1 MFFQP
6 SFPFVRSGQDTVQN
20 KKTVKTLKNK
30 NGVFTG
36 NTGAPWG
43 KKKSGSRPPP
53 PPIVK
58 QGPKLL
64 HGIFVLLILLF
75 VFVVVIILV
84 VVVLHHQYCYDGSAA
99 LP

>member
-1 MFFQP
+1 M
-6 SFPFVRSGQDTVQN
+6 
-20 KKTVKTLKNK
+20 
-30 NGVFTG
+30 
-36 NTGAPWG
+36 
-43 KKKSGSRPPP
+43 
-53 PPIVK
+53 K

-84 VVVLHHQYCYDGSAA
+84 VVVPHHQYCYDGSAA